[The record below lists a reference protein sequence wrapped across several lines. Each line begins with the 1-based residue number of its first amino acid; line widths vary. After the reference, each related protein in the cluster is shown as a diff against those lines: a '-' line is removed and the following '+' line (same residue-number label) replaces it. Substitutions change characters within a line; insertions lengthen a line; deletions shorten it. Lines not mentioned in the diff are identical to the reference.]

1 MPEMD
6 GFELAE
12 RISKDPCLT
21 TSTIIMLTSAGER
34 GDAARCLKL
43 GISAYLLKPIRQSEL
58 LFTISKV
65 LNEPT
70 STAAQPSLITRHSIR
85 ESKRRLHIL
94 LAEDNAVNQKLAA
107 RMLERMGHTVIVAS
121 NGKKVLEVWNMK
133 SSILS

>member
-12 RISKDPCLT
+12 RISKDPGLT

-70 STAAQPSLITRHSIR
+70 SHCGPTISHNPAFHSGEQTAGFTYF
-85 ESKRRLHIL
+85 
-94 LAEDNAVNQKLAA
+94 
-107 RMLERMGHTVIVAS
+107 
-121 NGKKVLEVWNMK
+121 
-133 SSILS
+133 